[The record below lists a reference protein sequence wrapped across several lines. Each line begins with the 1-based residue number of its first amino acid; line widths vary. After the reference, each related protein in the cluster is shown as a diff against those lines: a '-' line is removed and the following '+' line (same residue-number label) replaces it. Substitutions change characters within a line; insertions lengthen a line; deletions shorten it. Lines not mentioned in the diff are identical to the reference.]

1 MNKKAAT
8 PLVFDIRRTST
19 VDGPGIRT
27 TIFFKGC
34 NLDCFWCHNPESKS
48 PKAQLG
54 LFAEKCIRC
63 GVCQKA
69 CTHPEGCVL
78 CGMCVENCP
87 AEARKLYGGIYSADE
102 LHRILLADRDYYL
115 ATGGG
120 VTFSGGECMLYPEFI
135 RDLAKMCI
143 DSGIRVAVDTAG
155 NVPWTHFE
163 RVLPYVDCFLYDIK
177 ALGPEL
183 HRAGTGA
190 GNALILENLEKLIP
204 TGKTILIRTPVI
216 PGYNDGDE
224 LERISRYCAVR
235 GLPHE
240 KLKYHTIGESKKAA
254 LQAISGA
261 AF

>member
-1 MNKKAAT
+1 
-8 PLVFDIRRTST
+8 
-19 VDGPGIRT
+19 
-27 TIFFKGC
+27 
-34 NLDCFWCHNPESKS
+34 
-48 PKAQLG
+48 
-54 LFAEKCIRC
+54 
-63 GVCQKA
+63 
-69 CTHPEGCVL
+69 
-78 CGMCVENCP
+78 
-87 AEARKLYGGIYSADE
+87 
-102 LHRILLADRDYYL
+102 
-115 ATGGG
+115 
-120 VTFSGGECMLYPEFI
+120 MLYPEFI
-135 RDLAKMCI
+135 RNLAKMCFN
-143 DSGIRVAVDTAG
+143 SGIRVAVDTAG

-177 ALGPEL
+177 ALDPEL

-235 GLPHE
+235 GLPRE
-240 KLKYHTIGESKKAA
+240 KLRYHTIGESKKAA